1 MGLSGMKSANCEK
14 KKRVQNIKRPLV
26 KLMNW
31 IKNGQK
37 GTAVC
42 KS

>member
-1 MGLSGMKSANCEK
+1 MKSANYEK
-14 KKRVQNIKRPLV
+14 KKRLQNIKRPFV

-31 IKNGQK
+31 IKNAQK